1 MDLKP
6 LCKCFSFYFPLQKVS
21 QDPYDVR
28 KSHLSPPISA
38 RGLSD
43 SDMSELDFDDGIGV
57 VSGGCLCNV
66 EIYCVIY
73 VCTCMCLCY
82 VPI

>member
-1 MDLKP
+1 L
-6 LCKCFSFYFPLQKVS
+6 FFVFVEQKVS

-28 KSHLSPPISA
+28 KSHLSPPMSA

-57 VSGGCLCNV
+57 ISGECHVSVVNTSV
-66 EIYCVIY
+66 VT
-73 VCTCMCLCY
+73 VS
-82 VPI
+82 VDV